1 MYHSEHW
8 KDYCVGGVDGQRF
21 HCANPIKDGDGGAV
35 RSPKFAGCMCDGDNS
50 AARLTEQGRYRVAV
64 WKSGGGRWGNLVLL
78 LKLGGEAAR
87 AMEASSE
94 QIEDPCKLQRE
105 AAGSTIEGVG
115 RWAQR

>member
-21 HCANPIKDGDGGAV
+21 HCANLIKDGDGGAV

-94 QIEDPCKLQRE
+94 QIMRTLANCN
-105 AAGSTIEGVG
+105 G
-115 RWAQR
+115 RQQAVQ